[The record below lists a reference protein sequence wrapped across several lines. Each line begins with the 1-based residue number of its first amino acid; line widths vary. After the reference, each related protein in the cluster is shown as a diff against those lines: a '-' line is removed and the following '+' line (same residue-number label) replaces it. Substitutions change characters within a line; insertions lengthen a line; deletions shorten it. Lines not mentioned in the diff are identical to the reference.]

1 MSGRSSRLCGLACVD
16 CCMSLLSLPPAA
28 APSSSEDTAPERLD
42 AVAHTYLQLMGTRD
56 PALRAHC
63 EAVAKMSVALAHGLG
78 MPHSPRNPPARAAP
92 VHGVGK
98 VAIPA

>member
-28 APSSSEDTAPERLD
+28 APSSSEDTAPARLD

-63 EAVAKMSVALAHGLG
+63 EAVAKMSLALARALG
-78 MPHSPRNPPARAAP
+78 IQHSRRVRRTRAALT
-92 VHGVGK
+92 HDAGK
-98 VAIPA
+98 LAP